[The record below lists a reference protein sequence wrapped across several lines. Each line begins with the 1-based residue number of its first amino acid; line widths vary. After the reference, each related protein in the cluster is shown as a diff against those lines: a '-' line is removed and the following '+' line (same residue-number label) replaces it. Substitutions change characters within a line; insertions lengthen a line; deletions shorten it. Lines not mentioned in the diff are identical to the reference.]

1 MSRLTR
7 PFPLLCLSLLV
18 AAASYSLQASASS
31 ATVCDPHSFGAKG
44 DGATADTKAIQS
56 AIDSCAQKGGGVVQ
70 FSAGTYLSAPLT
82 LKSHVHLNL
91 DKGATLLGSTNF
103 DDYPVRKDAT
113 WRRIALLHADDQE
126 DIGVTGSGTIDGQGQ
141 PWWTAA
147 HEHRIAGDTLGS
159 AGFARPL
166 LIDLVHSKHIL
177 FEGIAIR
184 NSPMYNITLFV
195 CEDIIIRNVTINNP
209 ARNAPN
215 TDGIDPFS
223 SSHIVIDHVAIDTG
237 DDDIAIKSGLV
248 ERGEPNI
255 PSTDISITN
264 STLLHGH
271 GLAIGSETAGGVR
284 NVTVDHVTFKGTD
297 AGVRIKSNRGRGN
310 DMGNFSYSNISME
323 DVTMPIQIVEYY
335 PKVPATDTA
344 QPMTEHTPRFHDI
357 SISNL
362 TATGAKA
369 AGNIQGLPES
379 PIKGLTLTNINI
391 AAATGISINNA
402 DVAMRNVVVTPASGP
417 AFINGENA
425 HVTSVK

>member
-1 MSRLTR
+1 MSRLAP

-18 AAASYSLQASASS
+18 AAASFSVQASASS
-31 ATVCDPHSFGAKG
+31 ATVCDPHAFGAKG

-70 FSAGTYLSAPLT
+70 FRSGTYLSAPLT

-103 DDYPVRKDAT
+103 DDYPVRKDAA

-126 DIGVTGSGTIDGQGQ
+126 DIGVTGSGAINGQGQ

-177 FEGIAIR
+177 LEGIAIR

-195 CEDIIIRNVTINNP
+195 CDDITIRNVTINNP

-223 SSHIVIDHVAIDTG
+223 SSHIVIDHVTIDTG

-255 PSTDISITN
+255 PSPDNSITN

-271 GLAIGSETAGGVR
+271 GLAI
-284 NVTVDHVTFKGTD
+284 
-297 AGVRIKSNRGRGN
+297 
-310 DMGNFSYSNISME
+310 GNFSYSNISME
-323 DVTMPIQIVEYY
+323 DVTMPIQFVEYY

-344 QPMTEHTPRFHDI
+344 QPMSEHTPRFHDI
-357 SISNL
+357 SITNL

-379 PIKGLTLTNINI
+379 PIKGLTLTNIKI

-417 AFINGENA
+417 AFINGEHA
-425 HVTSVK
+425 HVTMVK